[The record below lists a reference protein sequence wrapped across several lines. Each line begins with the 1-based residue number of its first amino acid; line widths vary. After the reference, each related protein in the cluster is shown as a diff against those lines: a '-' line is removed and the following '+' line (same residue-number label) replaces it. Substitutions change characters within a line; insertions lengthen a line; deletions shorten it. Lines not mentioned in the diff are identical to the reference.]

1 MDTDH
6 RDKLYREGKLTD
18 TQYRRAGGVCG
29 ADEIDDE
36 EYQEDAT
43 AETGL
48 PGTTDFGP
56 DDAGHI
62 DASANR
68 RGDPEGKQGS
78 RPDAE
83 RQGSHHRRGE
93 GRVGQRV
100 EPVLV
105 QGHQRAEPKLNP
117 LKLTRRN

>member
-18 TQYRRAGGVCG
+18 TQYRRAGGVC
-29 ADEIDDE
+29 ADEIDDK

-68 RGDPEGKQGS
+68 RGDQES
-78 RPDAE
+78 RARGRMPSARAPTIAE
-83 RQGSHHRRGE
+83 A
-93 GRVGQRV
+93 
-100 EPVLV
+100 
-105 QGHQRAEPKLNP
+105 RAASASEFDPNWFRDISGP
-117 LKLTRRN
+117 SRN